1 MPILGIMASQ
11 ISGHLWAPDGAYD
24 SLATVTLATATS
36 TITFVGIP
44 TGYKHLQIRLMAGST
59 GVDAGLLT
67 FNSDTGA
74 NYTRHRLTGN
84 GTAAGAAAGTGQT
97 AASINSFGGYPDT
110 ANTFGVTIIDI
121 LDYTNTN
128 KYTTIRSLSGEDMN
142 GSGFLE
148 FTSNLW
154 LNTAAITRIDY
165 AALGGNWKQYSQF
178 TLYGIK

>member
-1 MPILGIMASQ
+1 MLNNIVALLDAGVAASTNSYESIYTVPVTSAVSS
-11 ISGHLWAPDGAYD
+11 ISF
-24 SLATVTLATATS
+24 TS
-36 TITFVGIP
+36 IP
-44 TGYKHLQIRLMAGST
+44 STYKHLQIRLMAGST

-84 GTAAGAAAGTGQT
+84 GSAAGAGAGTGQT

-142 GSGFLE
+142 GSGFVE

-165 AALGGNWKQYSQF
+165 AALGGNWKQYSSF
-178 TLYGIK
+178 ALYGIKG

>member
-1 MPILGIMASQ
+1 MSPILGILASSRLVSTNSYESIMTVPVTSAVSS
-11 ISGHLWAPDGAYD
+11 ISF
-24 SLATVTLATATS
+24 TS
-36 TITFVGIP
+36 IP
-44 TGYKHLQIRLMAGST
+44 STYKHLQIRLMAGST

-84 GTAAGAAAGTGQT
+84 GSAAAAGAGTGLT

-148 FTSNLW
+148 LTSNLW
-154 LNTAAITRIDY
+154 LNTAAVTRIDY
-165 AALGGNWKQYSQF
+165 AALGGNWKQYSTF
-178 TLYGIK
+178 ALYGIKG